1 MKKIVVA
8 SMERGAGK
16 TSFIVGLA
24 KSAGLR
30 IGYMKPFGERILY
43 RKKRLLDYGERILYR
58 KKRLLDYDSVLISTL
73 NELDESPE
81 DMSLGF
87 DHSKLR
93 FMYDEESL
101 VEKLKEMMDNI
112 GDDRD
117 VLFIEGGR
125 DLTYGA
131 SLLLDPLTVA
141 KTLDAELIFILSG
154 EHDKVIDQV
163 HFLKDYLNTKDI
175 DFRGVVINKVEDPD
189 DFMDIH
195 GEAFKELGV
204 NIIGIIPYLNDLN
217 YFTMEHISNVLF
229 AKIVAGERGIS
240 NVVKNILVGAMSGP
254 KVTESP
260 LFNKEAKLIITSG
273 DRSDIILEAL
283 DSDTAGIVLTNNIL
297 PTSLIISKANE
308 KGIPLLLVP
317 GDTFKTA
324 KMIDDMERLLNVKD
338 EHKIGLL
345 SDEIKKHVDARS
357 II

>member
-16 TSFIVGLA
+16 TSFIVGLT
-24 KSAGLR
+24 KSAGLK
-30 IGYMKPFGERILY
+30 IGYMKPF
-43 RKKRLLDYGERILYR
+43 GERILYR

-73 NELDESPE
+73 NDLGESPE

-93 FMYDEESL
+93 FMYDEEGL
-101 VEKLKEMMDNI
+101 KEKLGEMVDHI

-141 KTLDAELIFILSG
+141 KTLDAELIFVLSG

-189 DFMDIH
+189 DFMNIH
-195 GEAFKELGV
+195 GETFKELDV
-204 NIIGIIPYLNDLN
+204 KVLGIIPYLSDLN
-217 YFTMEHISNVLF
+217 YFSMEHISNVLF
-229 AKIVAGERGIS
+229 AKIVAGEKGIS
-240 NVVKNILVGAMSGP
+240 NIVKNILVGAMSGP

-260 LFNKEAKLIITSG
+260 LFNKESKLIITSG
-273 DRSDIILEAL
+273 DRSDVILEAL

-297 PTSLIISKANE
+297 PTYLIISKANE

-324 KMIDDMERLLNVKD
+324 KMIDDMERLLTVKD
-338 EHKIGLL
+338 QYKIDVLA
-345 SDEIKKHVDARS
+345 EEMKKNINIDQ
-357 II
+357 ITDQI